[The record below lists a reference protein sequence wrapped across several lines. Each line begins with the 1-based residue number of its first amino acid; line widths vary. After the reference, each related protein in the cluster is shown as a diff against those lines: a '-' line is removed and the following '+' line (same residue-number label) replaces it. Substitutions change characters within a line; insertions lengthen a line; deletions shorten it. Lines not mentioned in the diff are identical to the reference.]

1 LQDGKATPDPAGTA
15 DSGPVAPRSPFAYR
29 AFTVLWLA
37 TVISN
42 IGTWM
47 HDVGAGWLMTGMS
60 PSPVWVALVQTATT
74 LPVFLLALPAGALA
88 DIGDRRR
95 MLLVVQFVLGVVAAA
110 LGIIVYLGAASPLL
124 LLCFTFAMGV
134 GAAITAP
141 AWQAIVPD
149 LVPRVA
155 LQQAVATNSVGVNI
169 SRAIGPALAGYIIT
183 AIGQAAPFLINAV
196 SYTLVVAAL
205 LWWRPQAGMERKLP
219 PEDLLGAMAAGVRYA
234 WHSRPLKSTLTRAAA
249 FFLFASAYWAML
261 PLIARTVLGGGA
273 QLYGVLLASIGV
285 GAVLGAL
292 VLPALRRSLGADRVV
307 ALGTVGTVLTLLAF
321 AAVRNPVVAAA
332 ASFIAGASWIAVLTA
347 LNVSAQVSLPQW
359 VRARGLSIFVTV
371 FFGSMSAGS
380 LVWGQVASHLGIPA
394 ALFVASAGA
403 LLAIPLT
410 WRFKLQQGDSG
421 GLAPSMHW
429 PAPVVDASMSHDRGP
444 VMVTIDYRIDTLQS
458 AEFVATLDQ
467 LSEARR
473 RDGAYAWGLFEDAA
487 QPGRFLEYFLV
498 ASWLEHLRQHERS
511 TVADRDVQQQAL
523 AFHIGDAPPVVRHYL
538 APAAGREKPTDR
550 RS

>member
-1 LQDGKATPDPAGTA
+1 
-15 DSGPVAPRSPFAYR
+15 
-29 AFTVLWLA
+29 
-37 TVISN
+37 
-42 IGTWM
+42 
-47 HDVGAGWLMTGMS
+47 
-60 PSPVWVALVQTATT
+60 
-74 LPVFLLALPAGALA
+74 
-88 DIGDRRR
+88 
-95 MLLVVQFVLGVVAAA
+95 
-110 LGIIVYLGAASPLL
+110 
-124 LLCFTFAMGV
+124 
-134 GAAITAP
+134 
-141 AWQAIVPD
+141 
-149 LVPRVA
+149 
-155 LQQAVATNSVGVNI
+155 
-169 SRAIGPALAGYIIT
+169 
-183 AIGQAAPFLINAV
+183 
-196 SYTLVVAAL
+196 
-205 LWWRPQAGMERKLP
+205 
-219 PEDLLGAMAAGVRYA
+219 
-234 WHSRPLKSTLTRAAA
+234 
-249 FFLFASAYWAML
+249 
-261 PLIARTVLGGGA
+261 
-273 QLYGVLLASIGV
+273 
-285 GAVLGAL
+285 
-292 VLPALRRSLGADRVV
+292 
-307 ALGTVGTVLTLLAF
+307 VLTLLAF

-444 VMVTIDYRIDTLQS
+444 VMVTIDYHIDTSQS
-458 AEFVATLDQ
+458 AKFVATLDQ

-511 TVADRDVQQQAL
+511 TVADRDVQLQAL

-538 APAAGREKPTDR
+538 APAAGSEKPNG
-550 RS
+550 SS